1 MSTLA
6 VYTGLFFVSFL
17 AATFFPAQSEFAL
30 AALLTAGD
38 YSIALLVLVASIGN
52 TLGSLVNWILGRGIE
67 QFRERRWFPVPPDK
81 LEQASRWYRR
91 YGKWSL
97 LLSWMPIIGD
107 PITLVAGVLKEPLPS
122 FLILVFIAKFMRY
135 VGVTA
140 LTLNLF

>member
-1 MSTLA
+1 MTTLA
-6 VYTGLFFVSFL
+6 VYGGLFFVSFL

-38 YSIALLVLVASIGN
+38 YSVVLLVLIASIGN
-52 TLGSLVNWILGRGIE
+52 TLGSVVNWILGRGIE
-67 QFRERRWFPVPPDK
+67 QFREKRWFPVPPDK
-81 LEQASRWYRR
+81 LEKASHWYHK

-122 FLILVFIAKFMRY
+122 FIVLVFIAKFARY
-135 VGVTA
+135 VGVA
-140 LTLNLF
+140 VLTLNVF